1 MKATSSALISSP
13 GQSPEHTGAA
23 CPCHGL
29 SPGAKARLPCHS
41 QSSSVAARPAGLRT
55 TSGLSDFKIPKRRVP
70 RTSVRP
76 QGALGRAVWTEA
88 AMTCQA
94 ACTTVSLVLGGRGD
108 PSLVGRPAPV
118 RWPRRGRFP
127 ASQALGDRPSGPP
140 SPPSPRP
147 AWESLRGPSSSRA
160 RLHDAGLRLTSVPA
174 TATAWQQRATRLGR
188 NK

>member
-13 GQSPEHTGAA
+13 GQSPQHTGAA

-41 QSSSVAARPAGLRT
+41 QSSSVSARPAGLRA
-55 TSGLSDFKIPKRRVP
+55 TSGLCDFKIPERRVP

-94 ACTTVSLVLGGRGD
+94 ACTTSLLG
-108 PSLVGRPAPV
+108 
-118 RWPRRGRFP
+118 
-127 ASQALGDRPSGPP
+127 SGG
-140 SPPSPRP
+140 
-147 AWESLRGPSSSRA
+147 EGGPESSRA
-160 RLHDAGLRLTSVPA
+160 SSSCQVAKAGKVPCQSGPGRPPLRSSLAPLSSA
-174 TATAWQQRATRLGR
+174 CLGISEGPEQ
-188 NK
+188 